1 MWHLTEDLLIQPPL
15 VPMGIHRAGVGA
27 EEEQEPSEASLENL
41 FTTEV
46 EMWLSLLK
54 YLMTLK
60 LDLIKNVNYASL

>member
-1 MWHLTEDLLIQPPL
+1 M
-15 VPMGIHRAGVGA
+15 GA